1 MRAVD
6 YEFLFNIEEHFWWFV
21 AMRRITDTIL
31 ARQIQ
36 GAKLTVLDAGCG
48 TGFNL
53 LHFERAGHS
62 AYGFDYAREAVSAVQ
77 RRGFGKVVR
86 GSITDIPYPAE
97 TFDLAYSFEVIDEV
111 SDSDRAIRELY
122 RVLKPGGYLLL
133 RLPAFDWLRS
143 SHDTDIG
150 TLHRYTLAE
159 MEEKLKRAG
168 FRIRRSTYANCLLF
182 PVVGVRRFLKHLG
195 IGGGTDTKP
204 LPAGLQWLDPVF
216 RTVLGLEAELIRW
229 NVNLPFGLSAICYA
243 EKGDRKDS
251 QEIAKSDRRHE
262 RPS

>member
-6 YEFLFNIEEHFWWFV
+6 YEFLFDIEEHFWWFV

-31 ARQIQ
+31 ARQLQ
-36 GAKLTVLDAGCG
+36 GARLTILDAGCG

-53 LHFERAGHS
+53 LHFEKAGHA

-77 RRGFGKVVR
+77 RREFRKVVR
-86 GSITDIPYPAE
+86 ASITDIPYSAD

-111 SDSDRAIRELY
+111 SDSDRAIRELF
-122 RVLKPGGYLLL
+122 RVLKPGGRLLL

-159 MEEKLKRAG
+159 MEKKLRLAG
-168 FRIRRSTYANCLLF
+168 FRVQRATYANCLLF
-182 PVVGVRRFLKHLG
+182 PVVGLRRLLKHAG
-195 IGGGTDTKP
+195 IGVGTDTKP
-204 LPAGLQWLDPVF
+204 LPAGLRWLDPVF
-216 RTVLGLEAELIRW
+216 RTVLGFEAGWIGSNLK
-229 NVNLPFGLSAICYA
+229 LPFGLSAICYA
-243 EKGDRKDS
+243 EKPAASSRV
-251 QEIAKSDRRHE
+251 
-262 RPS
+262 